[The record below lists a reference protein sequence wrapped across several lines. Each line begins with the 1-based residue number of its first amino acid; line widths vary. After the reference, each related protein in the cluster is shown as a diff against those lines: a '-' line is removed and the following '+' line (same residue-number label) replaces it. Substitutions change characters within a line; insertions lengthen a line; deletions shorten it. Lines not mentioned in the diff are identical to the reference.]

1 MFKHSKLIIINTIV
15 NMRGAVDKLK
25 IFIQVFKL

>member
-15 NMRGAVDKLK
+15 KMRGAVDKLK